1 MASEYREE
9 MIHAPVPWDRRWRM
23 EFVELRGGLTLPVD
37 VVEFALR
44 LEDRGVRLEAAGDVL
59 RVTSAA
65 GKPELSE
72 EETSFIRSRK
82 AHLMAVAMYQAPT
95 LE

>member
-1 MASEYREE
+1 MA
-9 MIHAPVPWDRRWRM
+9 
-23 EFVELRGGLTLPVD
+23 FVELRGGLTLPVE
-37 VVEFALR
+37 VVEFALG

-72 EETSFIRSRK
+72 SEIAFIRSRK
-82 AHLMAVAMYQAPT
+82 AHLLAVAAYQAPPVDVHRT
-95 LE
+95 A